1 MEGSPVPLSAKD
13 HPELLFGAHGRTWTR
28 VHDAQ
33 MLAIARSGDLPYL
46 ALRVLLIM
54 IHSSDQAGYWRCTG
68 SALARWL
75 NSSQPRI
82 SATLRLLE
90 DAGHVKKIDLGV
102 YKIADHLILPMATG
116 PRKRS
121 T

>member
-1 MEGSPVPLSAKD
+1 MPAPSTD

-33 MLAIARSGDLPYL
+33 MLALARSGELPYL
-46 ALRVLLIM
+46 AFRVLTIM
-54 IHSSDQAGYWRCTG
+54 IHSCDRAGYWRCTG
-68 SALARWL
+68 AALARWL
-75 NSSQPRI
+75 DSSQPRI

-90 DAGHVKKIDLGV
+90 DAGHVKKIDTGV
-102 YKIADHLILPMATG
+102 YTIADHLILPMDAKGART
-116 PRKRS
+116 RS